1 MKSQLSFRLSS
12 KEPWFVC
19 LLSCIFALCASSVS
33 ASSPV
38 VGLWRFNEGN
48 GTNVVDSS
56 GFNNHG
62 ILAGE
67 NDTTPAWA
75 AGKNGFGGALQ
86 FVNDGTSHSY
96 VSIPGSN
103 SLMIGR
109 TKTNAWSIAAWAYE
123 DSSGSGDFVDT
134 YGRILVLDGGE
145 AFQFESGASGDAQ
158 IYSWSRRAPA
168 WQIGWGAD
176 SAVAPL
182 LDQWVHWAVV
192 YDGSSLTIYRNGNQG
207 VMGGK
212 ATKTLS
218 AALGYTGY
226 TGAIQIGS
234 ELAQPANRNWNGLL
248 DDVALF
254 SGALTES
261 EVRTIMTGDFSANLG
276 GPAHIITQP
285 VNLAVAPGEEA
296 TFTAVAQ
303 GLSPIQFQW
312 FYNSTNLLANATNAT
327 LTLSNVQTTQAG
339 SYSVVASNALGFDRS
354 LSAILTINVNEA
366 LLVGLWR
373 FDEGGGTNVSDASGL
388 HNNGTLGG
396 ENDTLPAWVPGKP
409 GFGSALKWV
418 NDGANHTYVDVP
430 GSSSLRVGLSATNS
444 WSIAAW
450 AYEDSN
456 GTGDFVD
463 TYGRILVLEG
473 GQAFQLE
480 SGASGDAQIYTWTRQ
495 DPAWQIGWGT
505 DTSVAP
511 ILDEWVHWAVVYNG
525 TNLTLYR
532 NGNQGAQGGIATQA
546 LSAALG
552 YSGYTGAVE
561 IGSELAQ
568 PANRNWNGML
578 DDVAIFNTAISESQV
593 RTIMSGDFSG
603 FSTQPALSIRSV
615 TGGAVVSWATAQTGF
630 QLQSTASLSPAQWVN
645 DTSPTTQQGTLTS
658 AAISSG
664 AGAKFY
670 RLVKF

>member
-1 MKSQLSFRLSS
+1 MKSHLSFCFSS
-12 KEPWFVC
+12 KEPWFIC
-19 LLSCIFALCASSVS
+19 LLSCIFALYANPVF

-38 VGLWRFNEGN
+38 VGLWRFDEGS

-75 AGKNGFGGALQ
+75 AGKTGFGGALK

-96 VSIPGSN
+96 VSIPGTD

-109 TKTNAWSIAAWAYE
+109 TKTNAWSITAWAYE
-123 DSSGSGDFVDT
+123 DSNEAGDFADT
-134 YGRILVLDGGE
+134 YGRILVLDGGD
-145 AFQFESGASGDAQ
+145 AFQFESGASSDAQ
-158 IYSWSRRAPA
+158 IYSWSRRTAT

-176 SAVAPL
+176 SAVAPI
-182 LDQWVHWAVV
+182 LDEWVHWAVV

-212 ATKTLS
+212 ASKALS

-248 DDVALF
+248 DEVAVF
-254 SGALTES
+254 SGALTEA
-261 EVRTIMTGDFSANLG
+261 EVRTIMTGDFSASLG

-285 VNLAVAPGEEA
+285 ASVAIAPGQEA

-303 GLSPIQFQW
+303 GLSPIQYQW

-327 LTLSNVQTTQAG
+327 LTLNNVQTAQAG
-339 SYSVVASNALGFDRS
+339 SYSVVASNGLGVDRS
-354 LSAILTINVNEA
+354 LSATLSINVNEA

-373 FDEGGGTNVSDASGL
+373 FDEGGGTNVSDWSGL
-388 HNNGTLGG
+388 HNNGTLAG

-409 GFGSALKWV
+409 GFGSALKFV
-418 NDGANHTYVDVP
+418 NDGVNHSYVDVP

-456 GTGDFVD
+456 GTDDFAD
-463 TYGRILVLEG
+463 TYGRIMVLDD

-505 DTSVAP
+505 DTPVAP
-511 ILDEWVHWAVVYNG
+511 ILDEWVHWAAVYNG

-532 NGNQGAQGGIATQA
+532 NGNQGPQGGIATQV

-578 DDVAIFNTAISESQV
+578 DDVAIFNTALSEGQV
-593 RTIMSGDFSG
+593 RTIMTGDFSG
-603 FSTQPALSIRSV
+603 FSAQPTLSVRSV
-615 TGGAVVSWATAQTGF
+615 AGAVLVSWPSAQTGF
-630 QLQSTASLSPAQWVN
+630 QLQSTATFSPAQWVN
-645 DTSPTTQQGTLTS
+645 DLSPTSQLGNLTT
-658 AAISSG
+658 ATIPYG
-664 AGAKFY
+664 PGAKFF